1 MKLLENFKQ
10 QLQGLGPLKR
20 VWLTTFNLDIAFVE
34 TWVLPAL
41 LRMEPP
47 VSRMDYEGLQRAL
60 TESGIDFRLYC
71 DPRMVA
77 RDKPKRTSI
86 QVYPVSVRQLAQ
98 GEAPHAHYLDDGKG
112 LFHPKVFYLE
122 DKDRNVVVG
131 AGSANLTLS
140 GWGRNQE
147 AVDFRRLSSNKQFQQ
162 VKQFFTAIDPGL
174 ADQFLARRHVFADD
188 DVNWSF
194 IHSLGGPTLM
204 QALQPDADLKN
215 LSVWSPYLAADMAG
229 FIKKLVK
236 PEQRIELVPDLVAG
250 RHIRTRWEPAVQTAI
265 NEGQLTLCHA
275 PVSRDERSSM
285 THAKLWLGH
294 SSQSKYLAV
303 GSWNFTAPGCCS
315 LFEKGW
321 NVEAGIVHPV
331 ARNTV
336 LCGPAWSQVNEN
348 DFADEA
354 LLKDEALEV
363 EALPPCD
370 LSVMFDWTR
379 SEYLIDGEWFN
390 GKAQPG
396 HELILPGIAGPS
408 ELVWKKNGT
417 LKSPLRLPLLKSA
430 ALLNTPFY
438 TLRMAGRSVWQGM
451 IVEIN
456 TKHRRALNFP
466 SLDDLLNSYLTGTAP
481 DNDERLILRSS
492 IAQDQTQSEGEA
504 VTGSKLEPT
513 SYFRLFQAVQH
524 RRELLTAETDIMLLY
539 RRLFTEPGCLLELAE
554 FTRERVASS
563 TQSVFKWFLAQE
575 VNSLAVVGKRR
586 FIHLR
591 NAESETLSVAAHQ
604 WASLNVLAPELTG
617 DTASEHYLT
626 AIRESCGYG
635 A

>member
-1 MKLLENFKQ
+1 MKLLDNFKQ
-10 QLQGLGPLKR
+10 QLQGLGDVKR

-34 TWVLPAL
+34 TWVLPAVL
-41 LRMEPP
+41 EMEPP

-60 TESGIDFRLYC
+60 TESGIDFRIYC

-77 RDKPKRTSI
+77 RDKPKRTAI

-122 DKDRNVVVG
+122 DHDRNVVVG

-147 AVDFRRLSSNKQFQQ
+147 AVDFRRLSSNEQFQQ
-162 VKQFFTAIDPGL
+162 VKQFFTAIDPDL
-174 ADQFLARRHVFADD
+174 KDEFPIRRHAFADK

-204 QALQPDADLKN
+204 EALQKGAELKS

-236 PEQRIELVPDLVAG
+236 PEQRLELVPDRVAG
-250 RHIRTRWEPAVQTAI
+250 GYIRTRWEPAVQTLLD
-265 NEGQLTLCHA
+265 EGQLTLCHA
-275 PVSRDERSSM
+275 PVKRDERSAM

-303 GSWNFTAPGCCS
+303 GSWNFTVPGCCS

-336 LCGPAWSQVNEN
+336 LCGPAWAQVNEN

-354 LLKDEALEV
+354 QLAEEALQE
-363 EALPPCD
+363 EELPPCD
-370 LSVMFDWTR
+370 LTVIFDWTR
-379 SEYLIDGEWFN
+379 SEYQIDGAWFN

-396 HELILPGIAGPS
+396 LELILPGIARAS
-408 ELVWKKNGT
+408 ELVWFKNGR

-438 TLRMAGRSVWQGM
+438 TLRIAGRSDWQGM

-456 TKHRRALNFP
+456 TEHRRALNFP
-466 SLDDLLNSYLTGTAP
+466 SLDDLLNSYLTGAAP
-481 DNDERLILRSS
+481 ENDERLILRSS
-492 IAQDQTQSEGEA
+492 VAQDQTQSEGEA
-504 VTGSKLEPT
+504 VTGSSIEPT

-524 RRELLTAETDIMLLY
+524 RRELLTAETDIRLLY
-539 RRLFTEPGCLLELAE
+539 RRLFTEPGCLVELAE
-554 FTRERVASS
+554 FARERVASS
-563 TQSVFKWFLAQE
+563 TPSVFTWFLAQE
-575 VNSLAVVGKRR
+575 VNSLAVVGKRC
-586 FIHLR
+586 FNSLR
-591 NAESETLSVAAHQ
+591 KAQSETLSVAAHQ
-604 WASLNVLAPELTG
+604 WASLNVPVPALTG

-626 AIRESCGYG
+626 AIREACGYG